1 MSDEMRLNLIFVQ
14 SFYTIE
20 TKDNMVRK
28 LGITLG
34 IGVDIIK
41 TNRFKELLLS
51 KGKLNSRFTSRISSR
66 ILHPEFELPK
76 FNEFKDNNKLNE
88 CISLISGSWASKE
101 AVYKTLDDE
110 YQRQF
115 QFKNWYKYY
124 NEQGKPF
131 IRSDFY
137 KKENEEFQLSVSHDD
152 GLLVATVLR
161 QEIYELTNEDL

>member
-1 MSDEMRLNLIFVQ
+1 
-14 SFYTIE
+14 
-20 TKDNMVRK
+20 MVRK

-34 IGVDIIK
+34 IGVDILK

-51 KGKLNSRFTSRISSR
+51 KGELNSLFTSRMSSR

-76 FNEFKDNNKLNE
+76 FKELKDSNKLNE

-101 AVYKTLDDE
+101 AVYKTLDCE
-110 YQRQF
+110 YQKQF
-115 QFKNWYKYY
+115 QFKNWYRYY

-131 IRSDFY
+131 IRSDLY
-137 KKENEEFQLSVSHDD
+137 KKENEEFHLSISHDD

-161 QEIYELTNEDL
+161 QKIYELMNEDFIGS